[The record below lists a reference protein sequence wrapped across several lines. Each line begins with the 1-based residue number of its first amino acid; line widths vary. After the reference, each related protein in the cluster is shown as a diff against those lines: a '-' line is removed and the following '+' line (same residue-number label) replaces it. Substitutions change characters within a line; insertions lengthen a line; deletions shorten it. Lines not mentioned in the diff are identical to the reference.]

1 MNRSGWIFALV
12 AALSVSAAC
21 SDDPVGGMPRAGTL
35 SLRLTTPHVY
45 DGALTFT
52 LSGPPINN
60 VIAANAS
67 LRLFTRGGGSGDSTI
82 IGVLVGDLATGDV
95 VTLYVPDVTAVAHY
109 SAHVLEVADRDDA
122 LRASLAGY
130 ALSVVP

>member
-21 SDDPVGGMPRAGTL
+21 SDDPVAGGPRAGTL
-35 SLRLTTPHVY
+35 TLRLTTPHVD

-52 LSGPPINN
+52 LSGLPINN
-60 VIAANAS
+60 ATADNGS
-67 LRLFTRGGGSGDSTI
+67 LQLFTRRSGDSAVV
-82 IGVLVGDLATGDV
+82 GVLVGDLANGAV
-95 VTLYVPDVTAVAHY
+95 VALYVPDVTAAAGY
-109 SAHVLEVADRDDA
+109 AAQVLEVADRNDA

-130 ALSVVP
+130 SLSVAP

>member
-21 SDDPVGGMPRAGTL
+21 SKDPVAIVPHAGTL
-35 SLRLTTPHVY
+35 TVRLTTPHVD

-52 LSGPPINN
+52 LSGPAINN
-60 VIAANAS
+60 ATAANAS
-67 LRLFTRGGGSGDSTI
+67 LRLFTRGSGQSTI
-82 IGVLVGDLATGDV
+82 VGVLVGDLANGAV
-95 VTLYVPDVTAVAHY
+95 VTLYVPDVTAAAGY
-109 SAHVLEVADRDDA
+109 AAQVLEVADRNDA

-130 ALSVVP
+130 ALSVAP

>member
-1 MNRSGWIFALV
+1 MNRSGWILTLV
-12 AALSVSAAC
+12 AVLSVSAAC
-21 SDDPVGGMPRAGTL
+21 SNDPVAVVPHTGTL
-35 SLRLTTPHVY
+35 TLRLTTPHVD

-60 VIAANAS
+60 VTAANAS

-82 IGVLVGDLATGDV
+82 IGVLVGDLATGAV

-130 ALSVVP
+130 VLSVAP

>member
-21 SDDPVGGMPRAGTL
+21 SDDPVAGGPQAGTL
-35 SLRLTTPHVY
+35 SLRLTTPHVD

-52 LSGPPINN
+52 LSGLPINN
-60 VIAANAS
+60 ATAANAS
-67 LRLFTRGGGSGDSTI
+67 LQLFTRRSGDASVVGI
-82 IGVLVGDLATGDV
+82 LVGDLANGAV
-95 VTLYVPDVTAVAHY
+95 VTLNVPDVRAAAGY
-109 SAHVLEVADRDDA
+109 AAQLLEVADRNDA

-130 ALSVVP
+130 ALSVAP

>member
-21 SDDPVGGMPRAGTL
+21 SDDPVAIVPHAGTL
-35 SLRLTTPHVY
+35 TLRLTTPHVD

-52 LSGPPINN
+52 LSGPAINN
-60 VIAANAS
+60 ATAANAS
-67 LRLFTRGGGSGDSTI
+67 LRLFTRGSGDATI

-130 ALSVVP
+130 VLSVAP